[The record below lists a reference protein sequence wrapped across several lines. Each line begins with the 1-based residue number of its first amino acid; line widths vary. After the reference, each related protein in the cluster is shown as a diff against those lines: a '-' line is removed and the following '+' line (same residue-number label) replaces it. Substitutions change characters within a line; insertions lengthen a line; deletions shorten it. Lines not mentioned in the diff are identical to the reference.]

1 MPIDGNNGACGVIDA
16 ACTAPVLVLTAAGWK
31 DQALHRGLS
40 AAHRWQ
46 QSPGCGTCSVEY
58 LVRVQPVLLRKT
70 SASQRSFPCPCTV
83 VHVVGIRMSAI
94 MCTSTNGR
102 CVPRVPLRTMAV
114 VPCEREYRY
123 LVMDI
128 G

>member
-1 MPIDGNNGACGVIDA
+1 MPIDENNGACGVIDA
-16 ACTAPVLVLTAAGWK
+16 ACTAPVLVPLVLAADGWK

-70 SASQRSFPCPCTV
+70 SAWQRRFPCPCAV

-94 MCTSTNGR
+94 MCTSTNGH
-102 CVPRVPLRTMAV
+102 CVPLRTMAV
-114 VPCEREYRY
+114 VPCERE
-123 LVMDI
+123 L
-128 G
+128 